1 MATKTFPTSIP
12 NITPVSADRV
22 LLSQTSTSGSIAD
35 SALSELPISTATQS
49 ALDAKQATLVSATNI
64 KTINGVSVLGT
75 GDLVV
80 SWGGGDMVLATAQTN
95 TGLKTFLNG
104 TFGLRNIA
112 NTITSL
118 FSSAATVA
126 RTYTLKDADGTL
138 AFTSDITGTN
148 SGTNTGDQTT
158 VTGNA
163 GTATTLQTA
172 RTIAWVSFNGSENIA
187 IASTDLSDTA
197 LLARLA
203 SPTFTGTVV
212 LPSWQALITPALG
225 TPTSGVMTNCTGLP
239 VAGGGTGVETLT
251 ANGILFGN
259 GTSAVGITAVGTAT
273 HVLTSNGEGVAPT
286 FQAAGGGGWA
296 TDIIQI
302 RSLI

>member
-1 MATKTFPTSIP
+1 
-12 NITPVSADRV
+12 
-22 LLSQTSTSGSIAD
+22 
-35 SALSELPISTATQS
+35 
-49 ALDAKQATLVSATNI
+49 
-64 KTINGVSVLGT
+64 
-75 GDLVV
+75 
-80 SWGGGDMVLATAQTN
+80 MVLATAQTN

-172 RTIAWVSFNGSENIA
+172 RTIA
-187 IASTDLSDTA
+187 
-197 LLARLA
+197 
-203 SPTFTGTVV
+203 
-212 LPSWQALITPALG
+212 
-225 TPTSGVMTNCTGLP
+225 
-239 VAGGGTGVETLT
+239 
-251 ANGILFGN
+251 
-259 GTSAVGITAVGTAT
+259 
-273 HVLTSNGEGVAPT
+273 
-286 FQAAGGGGWA
+286 
-296 TDIIQI
+296 
-302 RSLI
+302 